1 MEDTSVWLMQ
11 PQDQE
16 GEYFFSGQFLVTRG
30 IQERLSE
37 IEIFELYRRTK
48 QLVRDKKGLDYLL
61 VFKHKQTKEKLFFID
76 QLNKD
81 MIASGDFKA
90 EYNYCTLLLAEEY

>member
-16 GEYFFSGQFLVTRG
+16 GEYFFSGQFYATRG

-37 IEIFELYRRTK
+37 IEILELYRRTQ
-48 QLVRDKKGLDYLL
+48 QLVRDKKGLDYLV
-61 VFKHKQTKEKLFFID
+61 VFKHKQTAEKLFFID

-81 MIASGDFKA
+81 MIASGNFRA
-90 EYNYCTLLLAEEY
+90 EDNHCTLLLADEY